1 MSIKEVPFG
10 IVFVAVLMIL
20 FGLAEVVTGFRRH
33 FFGISTSQ
41 SAIFLVAA
49 AAIGAFLFRSWFTHP
64 NPEEVGCTARYRVR
78 RG

>member
-1 MSIKEVPFG
+1 
-10 IVFVAVLMIL
+10 MIL

-49 AAIGAFLFRSWFTHP
+49 AAIGAFYFAAGLLILTLKRWAARLAIVCVVADIVGRFVLVHALFRM
-64 NPEEVGCTARYRVR
+64 A
-78 RG
+78 